1 MTAAPDT
8 SADLGP
14 LLYEQV
20 SLLSRLAEMGM
31 GIAGVIERQVIA
43 ADAAGETVAERAPI
57 DFARVAR
64 AVRLT
69 LMLQARLIKDLEDR
83 ERGVAQRRAWDRN
96 DLAKARKTHVEHV
109 VERIVARQH
118 TDTETV
124 ERLIWETSERL
135 DREDLY
141 GHVLDRPLSELID
154 MLCADMGLDPDW
166 PRLAQEAWAR
176 EEMAGGVVGWPLTE
190 SASPS
195 TKSRFKVHASS
206 P

>member
-1 MTAAPDT
+1 MTAAPDP
-8 SADLGP
+8 SPDLSP
-14 LLYEQV
+14 VLYEQV
-20 SLLSRLAEMGM
+20 TLLSRLAEMGM
-31 GIAGVIERQVIA
+31 GIAGVIERQVMA
-43 ADAAGETVAERAPI
+43 ADAAGEAVSERAPI

-83 ERGVAQRRAWDRN
+83 ERGLAQRRAWDRN
-96 DLAKARKTHVEHV
+96 DLAKARKARVEHV
-109 VERIVARQH
+109 VERIVGRQH
-118 TDTETV
+118 TDIETV

-166 PRLAQEAWAR
+166 PRLAQEAWTR
-176 EEMAGGVVGWPLTE
+176 EEMASGADLTVRKRG
-190 SASPS
+190 P
-195 TKSRFKVHASS
+195 
-206 P
+206 